1 MPFKLNISDK
11 RGKSWKLE
19 LDSEAFI
26 GKELGSKIDGKD
38 FSPLLNGYEFEIT
51 GTSDKAGFPGKKDVQ
66 GPTLRK
72 VLLTKGPFLR
82 KTPHKGFRRKKT
94 VRGNE
99 ISSNIVQINLN
110 VIKEGGKKLEEV
122 FPEQGKGKEKK
133 ENRQARRKKGK
144 ETKTEEKAE

>member
-1 MPFKLNISDK
+1 MVFKINISNK
-11 RGKSWKLE
+11 GKTYKLE
-19 LDSEAFI
+19 SESEFLLGKKI
-26 GKELGSKIDGKD
+26 GDKFPGKELSGELS
-38 FSPLLNGYEFEIT
+38 GYELEIK

-122 FPEQGKGKEKK
+122 FPEQNQGKSKESKEK
-133 ENRQARRKKGK
+133 
-144 ETKTEEKAE
+144 

>member
-1 MPFKLNISDK
+1 MVFKINISNK
-11 RGKSWKLE
+11 GKTYKLE
-19 LDSEAFI
+19 SESEFLLGKKI
-26 GKELGSKIDGKD
+26 GDKFSGKELSGELS
-38 FSPLLNGYEFEIT
+38 GYELEIK

-122 FPEQGKGKEKK
+122 FPEQNQGKSKESKEK
-133 ENRQARRKKGK
+133 
-144 ETKTEEKAE
+144 